1 MKRNNYFYK
10 DNQGK
15 NIILSI
21 TSAYIDLQ
29 APDGYFYFLG
39 KFDNEIQELARKVI
53 PNEIGKLIQEGKVIA
68 NGILEKIGFENF
80 PFEKVILEADNKKEM
95 LKIIKTLKK
104 AKWFGK
110 LEIIM
115 VDIDEHLTYV
125 RKKEKDNSYSPE
137 LMLFNDDA
145 KEFDVIV
152 NSKETGNTIS
162 YKKDIYAEETEIF
175 EEIEKILN

>member
-21 TSAYIDLQ
+21 TSTYIELQ

-39 KFDNEIQELARKVI
+39 KFDNEIQGLARKVI
-53 PNEIGKLIQEGKVIA
+53 PNEIGKLIQEQKEIA
-68 NGILEKIGFENF
+68 NGTLERIGFENF
-80 PFEKVILEADNKKEM
+80 SFEKVILKADNKKEM
-95 LKIIKTLKK
+95 LEIIETLKK

-115 VDIDEHLTYV
+115 IDIDEHWTYI
-125 RKKEKDNSYSPE
+125 RKKEKDNSYSSE
-137 LMLFNDDA
+137 LQLFDDES
-145 KEFDVIV
+145 KYFNVILDK
-152 NSKETGNTIS
+152 SES
-162 YKKDIYAEETEIF
+162 DIYP
-175 EEIEKILN
+175 EEIEIFRKIEEILE

>member
-21 TSAYIDLQ
+21 SSTYIELQ

-39 KFDNEIQELARKVI
+39 KFNNKIQELARKVI
-53 PNEIGKLIQEGKVIA
+53 PNEIGKLIQEQKEIATGTLERIGK
-68 NGILEKIGFENF
+68 ENF
-80 PFEKVILEADNKKEM
+80 PFEKVILKADNKKEM

-115 VDIDEHLTYV
+115 ADIDKNMTYL
-125 RKKEKDNSYSPE
+125 RKKEKDNSRSQK
-137 LMLFNDDA
+137 MILFDDDG

-152 NSKETGNTIS
+152 DSEESENAVL
-162 YKKDIYAEETEIF
+162 YKKDIYVEEKEIF
-175 EEIEKILN
+175 EGIKKILA

>member
-21 TSAYIDLQ
+21 TSTYIELQ

-39 KFDNEIQELARKVI
+39 KFGNEIQELTRKVI
-53 PNEIGKLIQEGKVIA
+53 PNEIGKLIQEQKEIA
-68 NGILEKIGFENF
+68 NGTLERIGFENF
-80 PFEKVILEADNKKEM
+80 SFEKVILKADNKKEM
-95 LKIIKTLKK
+95 LKIIETLKK
-104 AKWFGK
+104 AKWLGK

-125 RKKEKDNSYSPE
+125 RKKEKDNSYSSE
-137 LMLFNDDA
+137 LQLFDDES
-145 KEFDVIV
+145 KYFDVISDKSES
-152 NSKETGNTIS
+152 NIYSKEI
-162 YKKDIYAEETEIF
+162 EIF
-175 EEIEKILN
+175 RKIERILG